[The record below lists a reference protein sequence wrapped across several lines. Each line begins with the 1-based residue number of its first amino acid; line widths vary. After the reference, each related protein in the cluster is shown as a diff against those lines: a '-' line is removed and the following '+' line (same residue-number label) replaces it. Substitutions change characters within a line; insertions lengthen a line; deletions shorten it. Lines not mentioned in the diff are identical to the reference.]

1 MSEAVTGDITG
12 SVEFRL
18 FDNLTHC
25 QNDDGTGNAAGLLYD
40 PTVSLPASTATSK
53 TVGTSNTSVKVSADA
68 TVYWRVIYSGDARHD
83 GRISNCL
90 ENTAVDFTDDPGPGA
105 AH

>member
-1 MSEAVTGDITG
+1 
-12 SVEFRL
+12 
-18 FDNLTHC
+18 
-25 QNDDGTGNAAGLLYD
+25 LLYD